1 MQTLRLRGLQS
12 PSAAGS
18 GIVSPLFA
26 TSCPGMT
33 RFIFI
38 TGGVVSSLGKG
49 IAAASLAAVLEA
61 RGLKVTLIKLDP
73 YINVDPGTMSPF
85 QHGEVFVTHDG
96 AETDLDL
103 GHYERF
109 VCMTATRR
117 NNFTTGRI
125 YENVIRK
132 ERRGDYLGGTV
143 QVIPHIT
150 DEIKRCI
157 RLGAGEADIA
167 LVEIGGTVGD
177 IESLPFLE
185 AIRQLGV
192 ELGRDRSL
200 FIHLT
205 LVPFIKSSGELKTK
219 PTQHSVK
226 ELRSIGIQPDIL
238 LCRSDRE
245 VPPEERRKIALFT
258 NVEPKAVINVPDA
271 DTIYRIPLLLHAQ
284 GVDDIV
290 ARKLCL
296 ENLLPTRLTDWER
309 VVNAIETATGA
320 VDIAMV
326 GKYVDLAD
334 AYKSLNEALLHAGIH
349 THTQVNIHYL
359 DSERI
364 EREGTVGLER
374 MDAILVP
381 GGFGERGI
389 EGKISAVQFAR
400 ERKIPYLGI
409 CLGMQVAVIEFA
421 RHVAGLADA
430 HSTEFRKETPHPVI
444 ALITEWTDGA
454 GAVQQRREG
463 GDLGGSMRLGAQPC
477 WLTPDSLARAAY
489 GKDVIT
495 ERHRHRYE
503 FNNGYRDILQVAGL
517 ALSGHSLDGRLVE
530 IIELPGHP
538 WFFGCQFHPEF
549 TSTPRAGHP
558 LFQGFVEAA
567 IRQRRQR
574 RPEGVTS

>member
-1 MQTLRLRGLQS
+1 
-12 PSAAGS
+12 
-18 GIVSPLFA
+18 
-26 TSCPGMT
+26 MT

-157 RLGAGEADIA
+157 RIGAGEAEIA
-167 LVEIGGTVGD
+167 LVEVGGTVGD

-185 AIRQLGV
+185 AIRQMGL
-192 ELGRDRSL
+192 ELGRESSL

-205 LVPFIKSSGELKTK
+205 LVPYIKSSGELKTK

-226 ELRSIGIQPDIL
+226 ELRSIGIQPDLL

-245 VPPEERRKIALFT
+245 VPAEDRRKIALFT

-290 ARKLCL
+290 ARKLRL
-296 ENLLPTRLTDWER
+296 DHLPPVDLADWER
-309 VVNAIETATGA
+309 VVQAIETPTGT

-334 AYKSLNEALLHAGIH
+334 AYKSLNEALIHAGIH
-349 THTQVNIHYL
+349 TRTQVNIHYI
-359 DSERI
+359 DSEQV
-364 EREGTVGLER
+364 EREGVAGLQN

-389 EGKISAVQFAR
+389 EGKIAAVRFAR
-400 ERKIPYLGI
+400 EQRIPYLGI

-421 RHVAGLADA
+421 RHVAGLTDA
-430 HSTEFRKETPHPVI
+430 HSTEFRKDNPHPVI
-444 ALITEWTDGA
+444 ALITEWLDETGS
-454 GAVQQRREG
+454 VQQRREG

-477 WLTPDSLARAAY
+477 RLTNGSLARLTY

-503 FNNGYRDILQVAGL
+503 FNNRYRQPLQAAGL
-517 ALSGHSLDGRLVE
+517 ALSGHSLDERLVE
-530 IIELPGHP
+530 MIELPDHP
-538 WFFGCQFHPEF
+538 WFLGCQFHPEF

-558 LFQGFVEAA
+558 LFRGFVAAA
-567 IRQRRQR
+567 IRQRRER
-574 RPEGVTS
+574 HEEEFAPC

>member
-1 MQTLRLRGLQS
+1 
-12 PSAAGS
+12 
-18 GIVSPLFA
+18 
-26 TSCPGMT
+26 MT

-85 QHGEVFVTHDG
+85 QHGEVFVTSDG

-109 VCMTATRR
+109 VCLTASRR

-185 AIRQLGV
+185 AIRQMGL
-192 ELGRDRSL
+192 ELGRDHSL

-205 LVPFIKSSGELKTK
+205 LVPYIKSSGELKTK

-226 ELRSIGIQPDIL
+226 ELRSIGIQPDML
-238 LCRSDRE
+238 MCRSDRDI
-245 VPPEERRKIALFT
+245 PADERRKIALFT
-258 NVEPKAVINVPDA
+258 NVEPRAVINVPDA

-290 ARKLCL
+290 ARKL
-296 ENLLPTRLTDWER
+296 RLDNPPPAQLADWER
-309 VVNAIETATGA
+309 VVRAIETPAGA
-320 VDIAMV
+320 VGIAMV
-326 GKYVDLAD
+326 GKYVDLTD

-349 THTQVNIHYL
+349 THTRVNIHYV

-364 EREGTVGLER
+364 EREGTASLEG

-381 GGFGERGI
+381 GGFGRRGI
-389 EGKISAVQFAR
+389 EGKIAAVRFAR
-400 ERKIPYLGI
+400 EQRIPYLGI
-409 CLGMQVAVIEFA
+409 CLGMQAAVIEFA
-421 RHVAGLADA
+421 RHVAGLEGA
-430 HSTEFRKETPHPVI
+430 HSTEFRPDTAYPVI
-444 ALITEWTDGA
+444 ALITEWVDED
-454 GAVQQRREG
+454 GAVQQRQEG
-463 GDLGGSMRLGAQPC
+463 GDLGGTMRLGAQPC
-477 WLTPDSLARAAY
+477 RLVSGSLARRTY

-503 FNNGYRDILQVAGL
+503 FNNRYREPLHAAGMTFSGY
-517 ALSGHSLDGRLVE
+517 SLDGQLVE
-530 IIELPGHP
+530 MVELLDHP
-538 WFFGCQFHPEF
+538 WFLGCQFHPEF

-558 LFQGFVEAA
+558 LFQGFVAAA
-567 IRQRRQR
+567 IRQRQQCRL
-574 RPEGVTS
+574 EANAA